1 MGWII
6 GIAIGIAIIA
16 VVLFLLKDMSRMK
29 RIRSEIRKAYLEDG
43 LTYDQADKVAWYLI
57 DMFIYMRKNKDPNMA
72 RMVMDSTMTIF
83 NKRLYK
89 NKAFKGRLKV
99 KKQVEDIRDACLVSG
114 KPVSETA
121 DLMYSTAVSSS
132 EKYMQQNNG

>member
-1 MGWII
+1 MWWII
-6 GIAIGIAIIA
+6 GIVILALLA
-16 VVLFLLKDMSRMK
+16 VVLFFLKDMSRMR
-29 RIRSEIRKAYLEDG
+29 RIRTEIRTAYLEDG
-43 LTYDQADKVAWYLI
+43 LTYDQADKVAWYCI
-57 DMFIYMRKNKDPNMA
+57 DMFIYMRKSKDPNMA

-89 NKAFKGRLKV
+89 NNAFKGRLKV

-132 EKYMQQNNG
+132 EKYMKQNNG